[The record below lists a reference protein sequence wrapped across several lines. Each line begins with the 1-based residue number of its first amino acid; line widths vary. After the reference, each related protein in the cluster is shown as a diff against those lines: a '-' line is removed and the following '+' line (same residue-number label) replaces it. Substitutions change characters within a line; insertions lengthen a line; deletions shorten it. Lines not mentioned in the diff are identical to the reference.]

1 MLICKL
7 PSFVRISYEVQ
18 RIDHSADMVLYR
30 ITAGGFIRVDRLVFL
45 GVLSNFCQ
53 VSVTSRWNL
62 LRGGIAADGWIV
74 DGCLF
79 TNYRYAF
86 ALLTKRNVL
95 FIPPLGKG
103 LH

>member
-1 MLICKL
+1 M
-7 PSFVRISYEVQ
+7 
-18 RIDHSADMVLYR
+18 
-30 ITAGGFIRVDRLVFL
+30 
-45 GVLSNFCQ
+45 
-53 VSVTSRWNL
+53 
-62 LRGGIAADGWIV
+62 RGGIAADGWIV

-103 LH
+103 LHRVDLLRWGVLGFFRGFAEFLSSFGNAKEGI